1 MTNDDG
7 VRFIDNFSL
16 YFNGD
21 FWKDL
26 LISFLGSI
34 GLGFC
39 VLFLFIIV
47 ENLTPV
53 HKSISYPIIFF
64 IHKIILLYNINNN
77 EPIKYINENFFL
89 DLSSD
94 IMAIIRLLICLEI
107 IELNFCNLNM
117 NLRKYIIMRSNIDSK
132 NNHIIIE
139 RNDSIES
146 NSNEKKELYTF
157 ENNKDDEI
165 ML

>member
-1 MTNDDG
+1 
-7 VRFIDNFSL
+7 
-16 YFNGD
+16 
-21 FWKDL
+21 
-26 LISFLGSI
+26 
-34 GLGFC
+34 
-39 VLFLFIIV
+39 
-47 ENLTPV
+47 
-53 HKSISYPIIFF
+53 
-64 IHKIILLYNINNN
+64 
-77 EPIKYINENFFL
+77 
-89 DLSSD
+89 
-94 IMAIIRLLICLEI
+94 MAIIRLLICLEI